1 MASLPEDDLTTRT
14 LLKRVL
20 ATEPTHTPLPVPGR
34 DQKPKLETR
43 RRSLRL
49 SGPPLPPPE
58 TPASLSPSTTL
69 RNRMKERVR
78 RSMRI
83 TRASFS
89 RPQESQASSRPAP
102 PRREKLDED
111 TPRTILKNIMQ
122 TAPEAS
128 MLVPS
133 TPAPVVEEVQP
144 LLESRQSSLDLQLQL
159 PELEPLV
166 PMAQAQLGS
175 GWKRRKLRLSEFERG
190 VDQGLAASVGA
201 PSLTTPAE
209 EPLAS
214 ADTSSLTKSFNLSL
228 VTPVLPES
236 VKRPGLARRPKTRKA
251 INMEAFEQ
259 GLEKTPL
266 PMREAVQAASA
277 DSWVVADT
285 LLGDTQLFLQASP
298 RDQSRPHH
306 SQLQPAGEGNQD
318 LVKAD
323 VRRTRNPSS
332 ASSQLSPARPLDGA
346 SRSLDRAQMSRQSL
360 GIRHS
365 ARFTPSRNKDI
376 REAGAEPGH
385 RSRMELEGQVLAAM
399 GEQEAQSVEEE
410 GQVAPLA
417 GEDEAKTLMGEGEG
431 TPLAGEDG
439 PTMVTEE
446 GKVASSAEEE
456 EANVAE
462 AEEEAEVA
470 ESVEEEKEGEVVS
483 EEEGAMVE
491 DEEAEV
497 AESIEGDRGVP
508 SLERDRVA
516 TMEEEEDEVTPLV
529 EKDEVVTV
537 REENEVATAEEEAEA
552 AESVEEDEEMEE
564 DDPEP
569 LVEED
574 GLATVEEEEV
584 ETEAE
589 GSEEHTGAV
598 REAEISLKTPAFIQA
613 KRKQVFGPSASPSP
627 AKLPPKSFPTKQ
639 ARARGPARAP
649 RPPRT
654 PGSALL
660 SHYAKIFGFYA
671 KMPVEKAAYKVV
683 EKSLDRYFRQ
693 LGDDLEVF
701 TSHAGRKTV
710 EVEDLELLM
719 RRQGLVTDD
728 VSLHVLVERHLP
740 MEYRRLLIPC
750 ATSGNRVSPA
760 LGPRKL

>member
-20 ATEPTHTPLPVPGR
+20 ATEPPHTPLPVPGHDR
-34 DQKPKLETR
+34 KPKLETR

-58 TPASLSPSTTL
+58 TPATSSPSMTL

-83 TRASFS
+83 TRASSS
-89 RPQESQASSRPAP
+89 RPPESQASSRPAP
-102 PRREKLDED
+102 PRRDKMDEE
-111 TPRTILKNIMQ
+111 TPRTILRNIMQ

-128 MLVPS
+128 MLVPNS
-133 TPAPVVEEVQP
+133 PAPAVEEVQP
-144 LLESRQSSLDLQLQL
+144 LQESRQSSLDLQL
-159 PELEPLV
+159 PELEPLM
-166 PMAQAQLGS
+166 PMARAQLGT
-175 GWKRRKLRLSEFERG
+175 GRKRRKLRLSEFERG

-201 PSLTTPAE
+201 PSLTIPAE

-214 ADTSSLTKSFNLSL
+214 ANTSSLTKSFNLSL
-228 VTPVLPES
+228 TALVLPES
-236 VKRPGLARRPKTRKA
+236 VKRPGLARRPRTRKA
-251 INMEAFEQ
+251 ISLEAFEQ

-266 PMREAVQAASA
+266 PTQEAAQAASA

-298 RDQSRPHH
+298 WDQSRPHH
-306 SQLQPAGEGNQD
+306 SQVQPAGEGKQD
-318 LVKAD
+318 PDKAD
-323 VRRTRNPSS
+323 AHQTRSPSS
-332 ASSQLSPARPLDGA
+332 AASRLSPARQVDGA
-346 SRSLDRAQMSRQSL
+346 SRSLDGAQVSRQSL

-365 ARFTPSRNKDI
+365 ARFTPTRNKDI

-385 RSRMELEGQVLAAM
+385 RSGMELAAV
-399 GEQEAQSVEEE
+399 GEREARAVEEE
-410 GQVAPLA
+410 GQVAGLAGKGKAAPLA
-417 GEDEAKTLMGEGEG
+417 GEDVATTAMGEREG

-439 PTMVTEE
+439 TSAVTGE
-446 GKVASSAEEE
+446 GKAASLAEED
-456 EANVAE
+456 EAHILE

-483 EEEGAMVE
+483 EEDGATVE
-491 DEEAEV
+491 EEESEE
-497 AESIEGDRGVP
+497 AESIEEEEGD
-508 SLERDRVA
+508 EVA
-516 TMEEEEDEVTPLV
+516 AMGEEEDEVTPLV
-529 EKDEVVTV
+529 EKDEAVTV
-537 REENEVATAEEEAEA
+537 GEEEDEAVTTEEEAEA
-552 AESVEEDEEMEE
+552 IEEDEVMEE
-564 DDPEP
+564 DEPEP

-574 GLATVEEEEV
+574 GLATTEEEEV

-598 REAEISLKTPAFIQA
+598 QEAEISLKTPAFIQA
-613 KRKQVFGPSASPSP
+613 KRQQAFAPSASPSP
-627 AKLPPKSFPTKQ
+627 ARSPPKSFPTKQ

-710 EVEDLELLM
+710 EAEDLELLM

-760 LGPRKL
+760 LGQRKL